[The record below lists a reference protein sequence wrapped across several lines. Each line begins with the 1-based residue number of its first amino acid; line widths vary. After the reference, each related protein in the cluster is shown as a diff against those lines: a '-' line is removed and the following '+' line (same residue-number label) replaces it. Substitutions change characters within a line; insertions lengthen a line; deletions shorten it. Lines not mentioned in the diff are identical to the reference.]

1 MYRISFFISWLYGYV
16 RQRQGQSTVEAAALL
31 PIIFMLCALL
41 LQPIILSFSLS
52 VMQRVAAETARV
64 AATDFDG
71 SWKDCQGFAL
81 RRLEALPHLDMFH
94 TGDESD
100 WVIEIS
106 RDEHEVEVSIT
117 GHVTPLPLWK
127 EFLETFHEKDE
138 RGLILRAHV
147 KQAYQSSWLGGSYD
161 EWMRIWN

>member
-1 MYRISFFISWLYGYV
+1 MYRISFFISKVYAYV
-16 RQRQGQSTVEAAALL
+16 RKCQGQSTVEAAALL

-52 VMQRVAAETARV
+52 VMQRTAAETARV

-71 SWKDCQGFAL
+71 SYKDCQNFAL
-81 RRLEALPHLDMFH
+81 RRLEALPRLDMFH
-94 TGDESD
+94 AGDELD

-106 RDEHEVEVSIT
+106 RDEHEVEVYIT
-117 GHVTPLPLWK
+117 GHVKPLPLWK

-138 RGLILRAHV
+138 RGLVLRVHV
-147 KQAYQSSWLGGSYD
+147 KQTYQSSWLGGSYD
-161 EWMRIWN
+161 EWMQMWN

>member
-52 VMQRVAAETARV
+52 VMQRTAAETARV
-64 AATDFDG
+64 AATDIDG
-71 SWKDCQGFAL
+71 SYKDCQGFAL

-138 RGLILRAHV
+138 RGLILRAHI